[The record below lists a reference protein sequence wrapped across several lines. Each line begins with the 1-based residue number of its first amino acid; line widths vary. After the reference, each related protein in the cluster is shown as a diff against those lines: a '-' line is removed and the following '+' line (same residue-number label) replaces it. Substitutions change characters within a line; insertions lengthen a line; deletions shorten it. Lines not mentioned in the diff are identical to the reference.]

1 MDYKETFEHLL
12 DLERNLIFLKGFCDV
27 INKTVTSNEYWV
39 ILGKPLDDMIKE
51 YFDNSEFEYPDGEYE
66 YEICTRITP
75 TYYEQGRVIEPSYLE
90 PEYEKFTFIQTIQQR
105 ERDKIITDVLDF
117 DTLFN

>member
-1 MDYKETFEHLL
+1 MNYQEKFEELKELN
-12 DLERNLIFLKGFCDV
+12 ERYIFLQGWCDV
-27 INKTVTSNEYWV
+27 IDKTVKNNCHWI
-39 ILGKPLDDMIKE
+39 ILGKPLDDMIQE